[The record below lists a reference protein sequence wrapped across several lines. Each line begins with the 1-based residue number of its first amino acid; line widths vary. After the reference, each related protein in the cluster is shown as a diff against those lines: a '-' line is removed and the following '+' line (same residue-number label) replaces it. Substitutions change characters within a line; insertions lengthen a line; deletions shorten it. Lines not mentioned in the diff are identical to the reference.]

1 MARTTAPDPLNPMKP
16 SFASPYESSTHEDV
30 EPGAF
35 TLARDPAYQELLDK
49 QPYTVTLDGLMLEVH
64 RNVFPPDLGR
74 CAQSMAHLACR
85 YPAATALDMGCG
97 SGFLALSLK
106 RAGIGDVWGSDIH
119 QPAVDCAARN
129 AQLNRHVGPITL
141 LRSDLF
147 DQFPDSLRF
156 DLIVF
161 NQPFGP
167 GRAQRRCGCGPDGG
181 AEICRRFLAA
191 APAHLSPAGVVM
203 MAFSDR
209 QTAEHDPQRAAAELG
224 YGVMT
229 LLDLE
234 YNGARNFVYE
244 MRPPSTMPGCQTP

>member
-1 MARTTAPDPLNPMKP
+1 MNPLKP
-16 SFASPYESSTHEDV
+16 TDDSSLRDM

-35 TLARDPAYQELLDK
+35 TLRPDPAYQELLDK
-49 QPYTVTLDGLMLEVH
+49 QPYTVTLNGLTLEVH
-64 RNVFPPDLGR
+64 RNVFPPDLGQ
-74 CAQSMAHLACR
+74 CAKNMARLACR

-97 SGFLALSLK
+97 TGFLTLSLK
-106 RAGIGDVWGSDIH
+106 QAGIGEVWGSDIH

-167 GRAQRRCGCGPDGG
+167 GRVERRCGCGPDGG

-191 APAHLSPAGVVM
+191 APRHLAQGGVVL

-209 QTAEHDPQRAAAELG
+209 QAAEHDPRHAADALG
-224 YGVMT
+224 YT
-229 LLDLE
+229 TSTILDLE
-234 YNGARNFVYE
+234 YNDSRNFIYE
-244 MRPPSTMPGCQTP
+244 MRPPQAVS